1 MVLHARQVTGA
12 DTEIRCNSQG
22 RLETVISE
30 NITCAIQAANIG
42 AGANIAL
49 RCSDTGRLLVHPP
62 DQAAFDT
69 IVVLK
74 DNEAI
79 APGYYQF
86 ASGEG
91 RRGLRV
97 TILVKHE
104 TGSTAWTANIDQSI
118 DNVNW
123 ITTNEDINSMP
134 LGIQMLEFITI
145 APYWR
150 IVLNNTG
157 IHSNFTIKYI

>member
-1 MVLHARQVTGA
+1 MVLHARQVTGL
-12 DTEIRCNSQG
+12 DTEIVCGSDGKLLTQPEAHNVYIQG
-22 RLETVISE
+22 TR
-30 NITCAIQAANIG
+30 N
-42 AGANIAL
+42 
-49 RCSDTGRLLVHPP
+49 DTGAYKQIVCSSDGSLITQNA
-62 DQAAFDT
+62 DQVKFDS

-104 TGSTAWTANIDQSI
+104 TGSPDWTADIGQSI

-123 ITTNEDINSMP
+123 ITTNEDINFGMAGS
-134 LGIQMLEFITI
+134 QMLEFITI

-150 IVLNNTG
+150 IVINNTG

>member
-1 MVLHARQVTGA
+1 MVLHARQVTGL
-12 DTEIRCNSQG
+12 DTEI
-22 RLETVISE
+22 V
-30 NITCAIQAANIG
+30 
-42 AGANIAL
+42 
-49 RCSDTGRLLVHPP
+49 CSSNGSLLTQNA
-62 DQAAFDT
+62 DQVKFGT

-79 APGYYQF
+79 APGYLPF
-86 ASGEG
+86 VSGEG

-104 TGSTAWTANIDQSI
+104 TASTDWTADIDQSI
-118 DNVNW
+118 DNTTW
-123 ITTNEDINSMP
+123 ITTNEDINNMP
-134 LGIQMLEFITI
+134 LGSRMLEFTTI

-150 IVLNNTG
+150 IVINNTG

>member
-12 DTEIRCNSQG
+12 DTEIRCNNHG
-22 RLETVISE
+22 RLEVALVE
-30 NITCAIQAANIG
+30 NITSAIQAANIG
-42 AGANIAL
+42 AGANTAL
-49 RCSDTGRLLVHPP
+49 RCSDTGRLLIQNA
-62 DQAAFDT
+62 DQEKFDA

-74 DNEAI
+74 DNSAI
-79 APGYYQF
+79 APGYLSF
-86 ASGEG
+86 VSGEV

-157 IHSNFTIKYI
+157 LHSNFTIKYI

>member
-69 IVVLK
+69 IVILK

-79 APGYYQF
+79 APGYYQY
-86 ASGEG
+86 ASGDIRMTWEG
-91 RRGLRV
+91 ESYYPLDGGSNMAEMQ
-97 TILVKHE
+97 ILHGNKN
-104 TGSTAWTANIDQSI
+104 T
-118 DNVNW
+118 
-123 ITTNEDINSMP
+123 
-134 LGIQMLEFITI
+134 LQM
-145 APYWR
+145 
-150 IVLNNTG
+150 
-157 IHSNFTIKYI
+157 